1 MPKSNAHSTSLVDQR
16 PPLPSPSSQKLSRL
30 STETLSSI
38 ILFSDKVFLLIVEA
52 SHFFCLSDSS
62 SEVFLNEKYALNPS
76 GNTRSFQ
83 HACFCF
89 ATCLGSI
96 FKLLGLLMGL
106 IIFGS
111 LQGIITHIEG
121 FPIDIFSILRGYFV
135 SGRLSLIPY
144 IIIVYPRL
152 N

>member
-96 FKLLGLLMGL
+96 FKLLGL
-106 IIFGS
+106 
-111 LQGIITHIEG
+111 IEG